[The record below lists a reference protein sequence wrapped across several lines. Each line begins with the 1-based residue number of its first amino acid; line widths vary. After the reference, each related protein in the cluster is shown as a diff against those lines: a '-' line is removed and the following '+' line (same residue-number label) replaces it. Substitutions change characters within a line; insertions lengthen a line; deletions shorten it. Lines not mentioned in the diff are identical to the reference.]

1 MGLLVS
7 KAQRRRKFQEHNDA
21 LVRRVVEGFRFQA
34 LWLRSRLQVVKDVRQ
49 HLLAL
54 VRNESA
60 DVRVPT
66 SVDLLTQD
74 SAKIIKARQQGIGIQ
89 NVLYLA
95 PALSGGFGL
104 NVCTGATVACFLLCL
119 SEAGKNGLSDSRN
132 ARRWRTLLLMTR
144 PDLFGALLALDMRRA
159 VQQGRKHDL
168 PVSFRLDGTSDLGIG
183 SALSQFLE
191 EERGTRANPPA
202 FGGDYDGI
210 FYDYTAIPSRLQQYP
225 GSRCHLTLSYKGSN
239 AGALRKWFETE
250 HRNRGSAAVVYVNPD
265 GGKVDP
271 LPTYDTIGGVFLPV
285 SNFDINDARYLDS
298 FNSFGALQFKHP
310 IGMPALQ
317 RKRGFAAGLKSG
329 FLRVVR

>member
-1 MGLLVS
+1 MALLVS
-7 KAQRRRKFQEHNDA
+7 AAQRRQRFQEQNQA
-21 LVRRVVEGFRFQA
+21 LVRRVVDGFRFQA
-34 LWLRSRLQVVKDVRQ
+34 LWMRSRLQVVKDVRQ
-49 HLLAL
+49 HLQAL
-54 VRNESA
+54 VQNEAA
-60 DVRVPT
+60 DVRVPM

-74 SAKIIKARQQGIGIQ
+74 SAKIIKARKQGIGIQ

-104 NVCTGATVACFLLCL
+104 NVCVGATVACFLLCL

-159 VQQGRKHDL
+159 VQQGRKHNL

-183 SALSQFLE
+183 SGLSQFLE

-202 FGGDYDGI
+202 FNGDYDGI
-210 FYDYTAIPSRLQQYP
+210 FYDYTAIPSRLREYP

-239 AGALRKWFETE
+239 ASALRKWFATE
-250 HRNRGSAAVVYVNPD
+250 HRNRGSAAVVYVGD
-265 GGKVDP
+265 GCARLDQ
-271 LPTYDTIGGVFLPV
+271 LPSVDTIGGVTLPV
-285 SNFDINDARYLDS
+285 RDFDINDARYLDGVD
-298 FNSFGALQFKHP
+298 SFGGLRFKHP
-310 IGMPALQ
+310 IGMSKLQ
-317 RKRGFAAGLKSG
+317 RERGMAAGLKSG